1 MKSVLA
7 TGLAVA
13 LAVSA
18 CSTEL
23 STDQSDAVDSTAPAA
38 SSIGRTSPSV
48 ASGTIPGDID
58 LSPVGIADAAGR
70 MVDCMAAQGFVG
82 TIESDGGIRFD
93 YTPDQTDQFIEA
105 QELCTA
111 EALGFDPS
119 AVAAPTDSQLAVYY
133 DRLLVN
139 GQCLE
144 GLGYEVPTPPSLE
157 VFLESGGL
165 SWHPYMAFGPD
176 GLNPSDAEWEVIN
189 ETCPQPS
196 VWEP

>member
-18 CSTEL
+18 CSTKL
-23 STDQSDAVDSTAPAA
+23 PTDQSDAVDSTAPAA

-82 TIESDGGIRFD
+82 TIESDGGIRFE

-111 EALGFDPS
+111 
-119 AVAAPTDSQLAVYY
+119 
-133 DRLLVN
+133 
-139 GQCLE
+139 
-144 GLGYEVPTPPSLE
+144 
-157 VFLESGGL
+157 
-165 SWHPYMAFGPD
+165 
-176 GLNPSDAEWEVIN
+176 
-189 ETCPQPS
+189 
-196 VWEP
+196 

>member
-1 MKSVLA
+1 
-7 TGLAVA
+7 
-13 LAVSA
+13 
-18 CSTEL
+18 
-23 STDQSDAVDSTAPAA
+23 
-38 SSIGRTSPSV
+38 
-48 ASGTIPGDID
+48 
-58 LSPVGIADAAGR
+58 
-70 MVDCMAAQGFVG
+70 MAAQGFVG

-119 AVAAPTDSQLAVYY
+119 AVAAPTDSQLVVYY
-133 DRLLVN
+133 DRLRVN